1 MFFRVYFG
9 LIKKKREKHR
19 SSSRKTEKW
28 KSKEAEKRSK
38 ETGKT
43 QKSRKAKKQGN
54 IKKDTTEKQQHK
66 IALQHHIMVTQDPS
80 FSW

>member
-9 LIKKKREKHR
+9 LIKKNREKHR

-38 ETGKT
+38 EEM
-43 QKSRKAKKQGN
+43 QRN
-54 IKKDTTEKQQHK
+54 RENTEKQKSKETGKHK
-66 IALQHHIMVTQDPS
+66 KKTQRKNNS
-80 FSW
+80 TK